1 VLHAVLQRSI
11 WYTAE
16 GEWRY
21 GRTGVVPIRIPDAG
35 RSQTANKAATD
46 PFIAG
51 RAFTSP
57 SMRWQISQA
66 DAMPFRAR

>member
-1 VLHAVLQRSI
+1 
-11 WYTAE
+11 
-16 GEWRY
+16 
-21 GRTGVVPIRIPDAG
+21 VPIRIPDAG